1 MAMSTSRLARPG
13 EICECGQPATIAT
26 RRGRGP
32 FVPRCRDEGHLIIA
46 VRSDFDQMQSDAE
59 NLLAAAVE
67 EGNEAVI
74 AEAREI
80 LADLAKSRLRAGID
94 PEP

>member
-1 MAMSTSRLARPG
+1 
-13 EICECGQPATIAT
+13 
-26 RRGRGP
+26 
-32 FVPRCRDEGHLIIA
+32 
-46 VRSDFDQMQSDAE
+46 MQSDAE
-59 NLLAAAVE
+59 NLLAAAIE